1 MVHCLKDLVV
11 KKNEGKAT
19 AARENE
25 VERSLGE
32 KTDGVGTVGEKA

>member
-1 MVHCLKDLVV
+1 M
-11 KKNEGKAT
+11 KKNEGKAA

-32 KTDGVGTVGEKA
+32 KTDGVGTAGDKAERV